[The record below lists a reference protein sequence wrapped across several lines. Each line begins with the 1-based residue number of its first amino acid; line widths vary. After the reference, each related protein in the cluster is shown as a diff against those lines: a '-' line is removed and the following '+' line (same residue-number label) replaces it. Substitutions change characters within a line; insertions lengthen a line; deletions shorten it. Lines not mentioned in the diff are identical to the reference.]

1 MMTTKKTTAKT
12 KSNNV
17 TVEQLDELRSGLLDM
32 IDAINERH
40 SSNAQTIA
48 EYHANMETCDKNIQ
62 WACDKIE
69 QMELK
74 LTQVAGRLGLN

>member
-1 MMTTKKTTAKT
+1 MPIKKKDKINPQTIP
-12 KSNNV
+12 S
-17 TVEQLDELRSGLLDM
+17 QLDELRNYLLEM
-32 IDAINERH
+32 IDTINERH
-40 SSNAQTIA
+40 SSNAQRIEELEENLLTV
-48 EYHANMETCDKNIQ
+48 NNNNQ

>member
-1 MMTTKKTTAKT
+1 MPTKKTNKP
-12 KSNNV
+12 KIVN
-17 TVEQLDELRSGLLDM
+17 ELDELKDYLLDM
-32 IDAINERH
+32 IDNINEGH
-40 SSNAQTIA
+40 SSNAESIA
-48 EYHANMETCDKNIQ
+48 EMIENLDTCNKNIQ